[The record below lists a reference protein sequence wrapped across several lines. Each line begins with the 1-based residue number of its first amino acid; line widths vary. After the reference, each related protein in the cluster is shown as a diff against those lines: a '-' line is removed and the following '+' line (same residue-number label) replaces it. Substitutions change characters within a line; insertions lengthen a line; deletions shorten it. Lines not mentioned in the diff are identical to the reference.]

1 MAKHTLIAYVEDV
14 PGVLNRVASL
24 FRRRNFN
31 IDSLTVGRTEQAGV
45 SRITVVVDAT
55 EAGAR
60 IVEANLYKL
69 VNVLR
74 VDDLTRKPSL
84 FRELGLV
91 KVKVTPQTRAG
102 VLQLTDVFR
111 ARVVDVDEVT
121 LVIEVTGMTFMAF
134 FIARFGA
141 TAVAG
146 ARNWRTVVT
155 GSTGDYL
162 AVAKQINQIDI
173 YKQAAA
179 ASKTPVPKDV
189 MRTSKMIDGVVWDGK
204 DPKKYADSFKV
215 KA

>member
-31 IDSLTVGRTEQAGV
+31 IDSLTVGRTEQPGV
-45 SRITVVVDAT
+45 SRLTVVVDAT

-74 VDDLTRKPSL
+74 VDDLTHKPSL

-91 KVKVTPQTRAG
+91 KVQVTPQTRAE

-111 ARVVDVDEVT
+111 ARVVDVDEAT
-121 LVIEVTGMTFMAF
+121 IVIEVTGTPEKIGKFEMVLRPYGIVEIVRT
-134 FIARFGA
+134 G
-141 TAVAG
+141 AVAM
-146 ARNWRTVVT
+146 ARGHEPLSAAPPLVRTADDEQHPET
-155 GSTGDYL
+155 
-162 AVAKQINQIDI
+162 
-173 YKQAAA
+173 
-179 ASKTPVPKDV
+179 ASLSMSV
-189 MRTSKMIDGVVWDGK
+189 
-204 DPKKYADSFKV
+204 
-215 KA
+215 